1 MKTCVE
7 KRNTLGAPGGEA
19 MERVIEANARYL
31 KES

>member
-7 KRNTLGAPGGEA
+7 KRNTLGAPGEEA
-19 MERVIEANARYL
+19 MQRVIEANARYL